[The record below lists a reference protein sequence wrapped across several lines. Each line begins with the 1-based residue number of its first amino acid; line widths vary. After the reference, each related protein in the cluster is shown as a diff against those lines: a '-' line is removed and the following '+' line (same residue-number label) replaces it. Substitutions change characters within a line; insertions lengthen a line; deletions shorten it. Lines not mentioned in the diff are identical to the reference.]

1 MTEKKLKEKYC
12 CKCINSDC
20 NFNCIAK
27 QEAPFGTFVCNNG
40 EMFELDYCFFNTK
53 DLTLVNNNLEI
64 E

>member
-40 EMFELDYCFFNTK
+40 EMFELDYCF
-53 DLTLVNNNLEI
+53 LTLKI
-64 E
+64 